1 MRVIACVVALF
12 AIGSCASRAIQVG
25 PAPPAAR
32 ARAHA
37 LAVKAYDRAIAA
49 VAGDHDAFADA
60 IALTKRAY
68 AIDRDPVYL
77 CNIGGFYKLIGDL
90 PRAASF
96 LGRCVQLLPA
106 TRPEELDRFAA
117 VLADVEHDIG
127 DRYVPILVDIQPAAL
142 ISVST
147 FAPDELVPAPAL
159 VWLPVGTHT
168 ITAKVPGEGTR
179 KRTIEITPAML
190 LARDHKAALVMR

>member
-1 MRVIACVVALF
+1 MVAML
-12 AIGSCASRAIQVG
+12 AGSCASRAIQVG

-37 LAVKAYDRAIAA
+37 LAVKAYDRAVAA
-49 VAGDHDAFADA
+49 DAGDHAALADA

-77 CNIGGFYKLIGDL
+77 CNIGGFYKLLGDL

-96 LGRCVQLLPA
+96 LGRCIQLLPA

-117 VLADVEHDIG
+117 VLAEVEHDVA
-127 DRYVPILVDIQPAAL
+127 DDNVAILVDVQPAAL

-147 FAPDELVPAPAL
+147 FAADEQVPAPAL

-179 KRTIEITPAML
+179 KTTIEITPAML
-190 LARDHKAALVMR
+190 LAHDRTPALVMR